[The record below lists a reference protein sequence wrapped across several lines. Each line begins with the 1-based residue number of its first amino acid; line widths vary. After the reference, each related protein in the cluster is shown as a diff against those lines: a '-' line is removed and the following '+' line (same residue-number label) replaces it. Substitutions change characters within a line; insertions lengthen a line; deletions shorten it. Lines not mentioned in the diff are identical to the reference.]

1 MSPAY
6 QNGVTCSPSGLT
18 GQQAATGQV
27 RQGALAED
35 DEPGWAKDL
44 VETVAAG
51 MAGPVF
57 EARVNP
63 GCRTC
68 PVAACCP
75 VNPEGEQVTP

>member
-1 MSPAY
+1 VGKAA
-6 QNGVTCSPSGLT
+6 GVTLRAKV
-18 GQQAATGQV
+18 Q

-57 EARVNP
+57 RAQVNP

-75 VNPEGEQVTP
+75 VSPEGEQVTP

>member
-1 MSPAY
+1 M
-6 QNGVTCSPSGLT
+6 TCSPSGLT
-18 GQQAATGQV
+18 GQQEATGQV
-27 RQGALAED
+27 RQ
-35 DEPGWAKDL
+35 PGWAKDL

-68 PVAACCP
+68 PVASCCP
-75 VNPEGEQVTP
+75 VNPDGEQVTP

>member
-1 MSPAY
+1 M
-6 QNGVTCSPSGLT
+6 Q
-18 GQQAATGQV
+18 
-27 RQGALAED
+27 RQHALGSD
-35 DEPGWAKDL
+35 TDPGWARQL

-68 PVAACCP
+68 PVASCCP
-75 VNPEGEQVTP
+75 VHPHGEGVTR

>member
-1 MSPAY
+1 
-6 QNGVTCSPSGLT
+6 
-18 GQQAATGQV
+18 
-27 RQGALAED
+27 
-35 DEPGWAKDL
+35 

-75 VNPEGEQVTP
+75 VNPEGERVGP